1 MRKDRI
7 KQAATDGSSDTIPVS
22 RGIEGKV
29 QSLNRE
35 AVEKLAYQYWLDRGC
50 PEGSAGEDWLQAER
64 TLLSSTAK
72 LAPPDTSR
80 AMPGRAGEAQPSAL
94 GAVMKAAG

>member
-7 KQAATDGSSDTIPVS
+7 KQAATDGSSDTIPDS
-22 RGIEGKV
+22 QGIGEKI

-35 AVEKLAYQYWLDRGC
+35 AIEKLAYQYWLERGC
-50 PEGSAGEDWLQAER
+50 PEGSAGDDWFQAER
-64 TLLSSTAK
+64 TLLSSTVRPAS
-72 LAPPDTSR
+72 PDTGR
-80 AMPGRAGEAQPSAL
+80 AMPGRAEAQTSAF